1 LGSTPSNM
9 RLHWFSV
16 FILLTASLV
25 LVHYLPFWKD
35 VEFGDETTYLGSGLT
50 FSIPFKGGVQ
60 WGPLYAGWYA
70 FWHFFIPDS
79 LNLYYFNWA
88 LLSVLAGISVFIFV
102 RSLGVSLAAATWIA
116 VLFLFSD
123 QNVPLNPKISIAPFC
138 LILGVL
144 ALIHL
149 RPWSNSRRFLVI
161 SLAGLLCAYCRPEF
175 YISFLLALIIAVFW
189 LWKEKGILQPTL
201 MRWAGVFVILAV
213 GLHLLFGNPLFTGD
227 DNRSTVAFQQHFVV
241 NYSAWMN
248 QPEPSTIEAQLQLF
262 HKVMGDNVH
271 TLTDALKIQPQW
283 TFKHIT
289 TNIVHT
295 VTANLTN
302 VVSIFYQTLFR
313 GWYSPWRMGV
323 AAGIALVFLFLIDYK
338 TTARNF
344 RKNPVDGWGFVG
356 LITLLIPTLI
366 ATVLIYPRTHY
377 LIFHLVLVLW
387 LIAYVLSRL
396 SLRKVKIMQ
405 PFSAAFLAL
414 LVLSIFVTIR
424 VPEYHRK
431 APTPTAD
438 NVRFITQLN
447 SKERLRV
454 LERDWYRVFL
464 KDNSD
469 WIHVEEYTDGDFAK
483 FVRDKNINFILMTQ
497 DMQSYFG
504 EDAGFASFLNQYKSE
519 GFVKLPTNSEGA
531 YLFIKQ
537 SLL

>member
-1 LGSTPSNM
+1 
-9 RLHWFSV
+9 
-16 FILLTASLV
+16 
-25 LVHYLPFWKD
+25 
-35 VEFGDETTYLGSGLT
+35 
-50 FSIPFKGGVQ
+50 
-60 WGPLYAGWYA
+60 
-70 FWHFFIPDS
+70 
-79 LNLYYFNWA
+79 
-88 LLSVLAGISVFIFV
+88 
-102 RSLGVSLAAATWIA
+102 
-116 VLFLFSD
+116 
-123 QNVPLNPKISIAPFC
+123 
-138 LILGVL
+138 
-144 ALIHL
+144 
-149 RPWSNSRRFLVI
+149 
-161 SLAGLLCAYCRPEF
+161 
-175 YISFLLALIIAVFW
+175 
-189 LWKEKGILQPTL
+189 
-201 MRWAGVFVILAV
+201 MRWAGVFVILTI

-227 DNRSTVAFQQHFVV
+227 DNRSTVAFQQHFIV

-262 HKVMGDNVH
+262 HKVLGDDVH
-271 TLTDALKIQPQW
+271 TLTDAVKKQPQW
-283 TFKHIT
+283 ALKHIT

-313 GWYSPWRMGV
+313 GWYSPWRKAV
-323 AAGIALVFLFLIDYK
+323 VAGILLVFLLLIDYK
-338 TTARNF
+338 TTGRNC
-344 RKNPVDGWGFVG
+344 RKKPVDWWSLVA

-387 LIAYVLSRL
+387 LIAFVLSRL
-396 SLRKVKIMQ
+396 TLRKVRIMQ

-431 APTPTAD
+431 SPTPTAD

-447 SKERLRV
+447 PKERLRV

-464 KDNSD
+464 KKDSD
-469 WIHVEEYTDGDFAK
+469 WIHVEEYTDGNFAK

-504 EDAGFASFLNQYKSE
+504 KDAGFDSFLNQYKSE